1 MRLSIL
7 SALLIPFLIACN
19 SEVKKEVEQSAPKE
33 EKEELVMYK
42 ASEMALLMNSF
53 YEHNQKL
60 KAQIEAGELA
70 LSFPQ
75 QFETIH
81 SAVLTTPSD
90 KDEVF
95 TNFAHLFL
103 NKQREIYTSED
114 KKEAFNNMVNTCIA
128 CHKMKCTGPIPRIK
142 KLLIK

>member
-7 SALLIPFLIACN
+7 CVLLISFLIACN
-19 SEVKKEVEQSAPKE
+19 SEVKKVEEKSAPE
-33 EKEELVMYK
+33 EELVMYK

-53 YEHNQKL
+53 YEHNLKL
-60 KAQIEAGELA
+60 KEQIESGELE
-70 LSFPQ
+70 LSYPEK
-75 QFETIH
+75 FETIH

-95 TNFAHLFL
+95 NNFAHLFL
-103 NKQREIYTSED
+103 NKQREIYTSEH
-114 KKEAFNNMVNTCIA
+114 KKDAFNNMVNTCIA
-128 CHKMKCTGPIPRIK
+128 CHTVKCTGPIPRIK